1 MECTRWGRRHI
12 LVILWNK
19 LVYHWK
25 LDSHC
30 VARVPETGQDIL
42 HYLLCLPGS
51 YLIKRELISRKK
63 HGLMIPVFHSTFIM
77 IQDNSSNILLWKQC
91 LSWKISQ
98 ARLLFTHSSNFG
110 ISLHFP
116 KLSIIKM
123 PLSLWVYASNK
134 LFQQVITATP
144 ELGRN
149 KATSFHF
156 WLSKPTKGPRSS
168 SSSMQGQERM
178 DVPAKVKEI
187 ILPLLAFKKID

>member
-1 MECTRWGRRHI
+1 MECTRWGGRHI
-12 LVILWNK
+12 LVTLWNK

-51 YLIKRELISRKK
+51 YLIKRELTSRKK
-63 HGLMIPVFHSTFIM
+63 HGLIIPVFHSTFIM
-77 IQDNSSNILLWKQC
+77 IRDNSSNISLWKQC

-134 LFQQVITATP
+134 LFQHNGLQ
-144 ELGRN
+144 
-149 KATSFHF
+149 K
-156 WLSKPTKGPRSS
+156 SS
-168 SSSMQGQERM
+168 
-178 DVPAKVKEI
+178 
-187 ILPLLAFKKID
+187 LPLLNWAEIRQLASISDWANQPKFQEEAALVCKDRKGWMFQLK